1 MSKYIF
7 DVDGTLTPS
16 RQSMDTEFARWFE
29 HFATHSAVYLVTGS
43 DRQKTLEQVGSAVYN
58 LSMTVYNCSGNDVWK
73 QDQNIR
79 TNDFKISDELRAD
92 LEQLLSESKFHA
104 KTGRH
109 IEERPGL
116 CNFSIVGRNCS
127 LEQRFLYTQWD
138 EHKRER
144 ETIAEYLREKYPGLK
159 FQVAGETGIDIT
171 PVGADKSQILK
182 DFDLGNDHIYFFG
195 DKMEYGGNDYEISVE
210 LFKAGHMVHQVKDWR
225 DTWKILKG

>member
-1 MSKYIF
+1 MNKYIF

-16 RQSMDTEFARWFE
+16 RQVMDSAFAHWFE

-73 QDQNIR
+73 QGTHIR
-79 TNDFKISDELRAD
+79 TNEFKISDELRAD
-92 LEQLLSESKFHA
+92 LEKLLRESKFHA

-138 EHKRER
+138 EHKKER
-144 ETIAEYLREKYPGLK
+144 VHIADYLMSKYSDFR
-159 FQVAGETGIDIT
+159 FQIAGETGIDIT
-171 PVGADKSQILK
+171 PVGGDKSQILK
-182 DFDLGNDHIYFFG
+182 DFDLNNDHIYFFG
-195 DKMEYGGNDYEISVE
+195 DKMEYGGNDYELAAE
-210 LFKAGHMVHQVKDWR
+210 LFKAGHKIHQVKDWR
-225 DTWKILKG
+225 NTWKILKG